1 MKNGISI
8 SIYLDGELYEYR
20 YDADLERE
28 FKTNLDIMLEQ
39 YLRFKA
45 IECTHFMQEGQ

>member
-8 SIYLDGELYEYR
+8 SIYLDGKLYEYR
-20 YDADLERE
+20 YDADLDRE

-39 YLRFKA
+39 YLKFKA
-45 IECTHFMQEGQ
+45 IDCSNFMLEGR